1 MAPVS
6 AGGPRPSL
14 PVTVVVPVRNEEK
27 NIAECLTRLRGFAGV
42 LVVDS
47 GSTDRTCD
55 IAREHGARVITFE
68 WDGRFP
74 KKRNWVLRTQ
84 AIETP
89 WVLFLDADEGR
100 FMNHADQPNTDFR
113 GADFGIA
120 LRDIPAG
127 EELTCDYREFT
138 FGELHMQP
146 SRHRVAA
153 LAAE

>member
-1 MAPVS
+1 MKNVRS
-6 AGGPRPSL
+6 GGPASRKLAAMMTVRCYLAPSSIEGLGVFCHEPIRKGDVVWRFDDRFDQKL
-14 PVTVVVPVRNEEK
+14 PRALVEAADPVMREFLE
-27 NIAECLTRLRGFAGV
+27 RY
-42 LVVDS
+42 
-47 GSTDRTCD
+47 GSDHLD
-55 IAREHGARVITFE
+55 HPEF
-68 WDGRFP
+68 
-74 KKRNWVLRTQ
+74 
-84 AIETP
+84 
-89 WVLFLDADEGR
+89 LFLDADEGR
-100 FMNHADQPNTDFR
+100 FMNHADAPNTDFK